1 MPGPNPPIPEERQY
15 DWAKWLEENRR
26 TDAQR
31 THDRYD
37 ALHDQQNQEAVL
49 NGREGIKAL
58 ILINGG
64 AAITMLGFVGAFA
77 ARGNFD
83 IKHLTPIANS
93 LLWFAGGIV
102 LAVIA
107 FGFSYVANFSY
118 AACTSRM
125 KKTYEHPF
133 VIDTDNSIWWRDFG
147 VRFHYAAIG
156 IAVLA
161 LALFLVGIWSVRNAI
176 IAFV

>member
-1 MPGPNPPIPEERQY
+1 MPPERQY
-15 DWAKWLEENRR
+15 DFSKWIEENRR
-26 TDAQR
+26 ADAQR
-31 THDRYD
+31 THDRYN
-37 ALHDQQNQEAVL
+37 ALHDQQAQEAVL

-77 ARGNFD
+77 GKTGFD

-102 LAVIA
+102 LAVTS
-107 FGFSYVANFSY
+107 FGFSYVANFAY

-125 KKTYEHPF
+125 KTSYEHPF
-133 VIDTDNSIWWRDFG
+133 VTDTPGSIWWRELG
-147 VRFHYAAIG
+147 IKFHYAALA
-156 IAVLA
+156 IAA
-161 LALFLVGIWSVRNAI
+161 LGLVLFLLGIWSVRNAI
-176 IAFV
+176 IALV